1 MTVQTHDPI
10 YEAHME
16 VLNRRFPGIE
26 LLTRG
31 DIVELTGLSRKGVN
45 SNFPFEGRYIT
56 KTNLALRLC
65 RLGAPSPEKGEEE
78 RP

>member
-1 MTVQTHDPI
+1 MRTQTQGPV

-31 DIVELTGLSRKGVN
+31 DLVELTGLSRKAVN
-45 SNFPFEGRYIT
+45 ANFPFEGRYIT
-56 KTNLALRLC
+56 KTNRALRLC
-65 RLGAPSPEKGEEE
+65 RFGAPGPEDHEGE
-78 RP
+78 RQ

>member
-1 MTVQTHDPI
+1 MKHQTQDPV

-16 VLNRRFPGIE
+16 VLNRRFPNTE

-31 DIVELTGLSRKGVN
+31 DLVELTGLSRKAVN
-45 SNFPFEGRYIT
+45 ANFPFEGRYIT

-65 RLGAPSPEKGEEE
+65 RLGAPEPEQETNQ
-78 RP
+78 

>member
-1 MTVQTHDPI
+1 MTNQTQDPV

-31 DIVELTGLSRKGVN
+31 DLVELTGLSRKAVN
-45 SNFPFEGRYIT
+45 ANFPFEGRYIT
-56 KTNLALRLC
+56 KTNLALRLS
-65 RLGAPSPEKGEEE
+65 RMGAPEPDREAGQ
-78 RP
+78 

>member
-1 MTVQTHDPI
+1 MRTQTQDPV

-31 DIVELTGLSRKGVN
+31 DLVELTGLSRKAVN
-45 SNFPFEGRYIT
+45 ANFPFEGRYIT

-65 RLGAPSPEKGEEE
+65 RLGAPEPEKDEGANQ
-78 RP
+78 

>member
-1 MTVQTHDPI
+1 MSTQIHDPI

-65 RLGAPSPEKGEEE
+65 RLGAPDQHPTDGDS
-78 RP
+78 R